1 MPILTTDI
9 AYRLSGGA
17 TNANPLLSIGG
28 VKSSV
33 VSGSSIFDDV
43 SSADAVAGNTAYR
56 LVYVQNAHSSL
67 DYQSAAVWVQTQ
79 TPSADTDVA
88 IGLAV
93 AGLNGTEAAVANKNT
108 APPGVSFSAP
118 STFASGLSL
127 GTIPAGQHYGVW
139 IRRTVTAGA
148 ALASDNFTLRV
159 QGDTNP

>member
-28 VKSSV
+28 AKSSV

-56 LVYVQNAHSSL
+56 LVYVHNAHSSL
-67 DYQSAAVWVQTQ
+67 DYQFAAVWVQTQ

>member
-17 TNANPLLSIGG
+17 TNANPLLSIGS

-56 LVYVQNAHSSL
+56 LVYVHNAHSSL